1 MRFPPRSDPQ
11 REHPFNSEFS
21 MQEGTSPYGTE
32 VSNLRTNLH
41 RVERRFSTSA
51 QHCKVTQQYR
61 RRLKTSVPR
70 AGYPEVCDNYAL
82 IRTIGRA

>member
-32 VSNLRTNLH
+32 VFNLRTNLH
-41 RVERRFSTSA
+41 RVERRFVTSA
-51 QHCKVTQQYR
+51 QHCKVTR
-61 RRLKTSVPR
+61 RFG
-70 AGYPEVCDNYAL
+70 AGWKPPFHAPAIPKYA
-82 IRTIGRA
+82 TTMH